1 MKPLRIL
8 QGERVIWKRKP
19 KTAVSFKD
27 TQLVSAHLSHY
38 VPGGKL
44 AFIRVK
50 DPFGTERLRR
60 VAVKEL
66 LKFRPV
72 WKGRVVL

>member
-19 KTAVSFKD
+19 KTALSFKD
-27 TQLVSAHLSHY
+27 VQLVSAHLSRY
-38 VPGGKL
+38 LPGTKE
-44 AFIRVK
+44 AMIRVK
-50 DPFGTERLRR
+50 DPTGGERLRK
-60 VAVKEL
+60 VQVSEL